1 MCLSRPK
8 MPKAS
13 TVMQAPPMPP
23 PPPTETADEVINKA
37 DKDRRMKKK
46 EVQVI
51 SPFVETH
58 QFQPQHQAQVLMCLT
73 NF

>member
-8 MPKAS
+8 MPSAA

-37 DKDRRMKKK
+37 DKDRKNKTKRGTSSLRIRRYSA
-46 EVQVI
+46 I
-51 SPFVETH
+51 STPNTGAGANV
-58 QFQPQHQAQVLMCLT
+58 
-73 NF
+73 

>member
-37 DKDRRMKKK
+37 DKDRRMKKRRGTSDLTIRRNTS
-46 EVQVI
+46 I
-51 SPFVETH
+51 STPTSGAGSNV
-58 QFQPQHQAQVLMCLT
+58 PY
-73 NF
+73 